1 MKSKMSATRIR
12 PPTRYSIDALS
23 VLDHDAFEHVG
34 NVLTAVGRVFEEV
47 ERLFPLD
54 HDERI
59 VLFVEQS
66 HDGML
71 MHAIRLVLEP
81 VDFDRMSDEPLVL
94 LERTEREAHR
104 VGRRRDDPRE
114 LPRAE
119 A

>member
-81 VDFDRMSDEPLVL
+81 VELVG
-94 LERTEREAHR
+94 ERLK
-104 VGRRRDDPRE
+104 VGIEFFFSGNQPKGHKDAG
-114 LPRAE
+114 L
-119 A
+119 